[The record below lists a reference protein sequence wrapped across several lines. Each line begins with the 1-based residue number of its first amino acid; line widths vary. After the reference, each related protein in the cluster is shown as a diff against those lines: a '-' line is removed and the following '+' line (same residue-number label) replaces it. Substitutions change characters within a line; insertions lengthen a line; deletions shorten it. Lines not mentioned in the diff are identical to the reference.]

1 MTPTP
6 MAATATATKP
16 EADDFLP
23 TSSAT
28 PSLPY
33 SSPALSHSALLPEWG
48 TRQAAEAAATR
59 HHHHQHSRHNSQRAG
74 PVATCNISSKA
85 AAARLPLPSSLSPS
99 FLSPFPSQSLYCR
112 SAAVVYFSLELSLEC
127 CQRKCAYV
135 AAAAAVPSCSSSG
148 SGCSP
153 CSSSSTCGMPQ
164 TPANQKL
171 LLFSATI
178 PAPLHSPQLLPP
190 LAASCCC
197 CLLLLPHNGD
207 VFVFAFAIS

>member
-85 AAARLPLPSSLSPS
+85 AAARLPLPSSPLSL
-99 FLSPFPSQSLYCR
+99 LSVTISLSIALLPQRSSCIFFSRIEFGMLSTQMRLCRRGRSRPQLQQQWQWLQSLQQQQHMWHATDA
-112 SAAVVYFSLELSLEC
+112 SQPKVVAIFGNNSSSITLAS
-127 CQRKCAYV
+127 V
-135 AAAAAVPSCSSSG
+135 AASFG
-148 SGCSP
+148 
-153 CSSSSTCGMPQ
+153 
-164 TPANQKL
+164 
-171 LLFSATI
+171 
-178 PAPLHSPQLLPP
+178 
-190 LAASCCC
+190 